1 MEAIKRVIVSHP
13 VFGEGEVISSRLN
26 GHELLVHFNSGL
38 KLWVL
43 KKRLLFIS
51 ETDALEKKF
60 DRIKA
65 KRICE
70 ALRMGIVPRQD
81 CEDFTFGR
89 EEEVNTLKKIIEK
102 LKEGKGDTCLIEGE
116 YGSGKTHLLEYLYHY
131 ALKEGVCVSKITLTP
146 DEVSP
151 HRPKRFWKE
160 FVFNLKFLKDDRE
173 YGFRDLLRQATNLN
187 LYDNIFFSKLLPKL
201 KNIDEGSIKSEVLWQ
216 WLEGEST
223 KEYAVYLTNKFR
235 IKGGIRIPALYDF
248 STASDF
254 YCYLISSLSY
264 IAHQLNLYGILLLI
278 DEAET
283 VAHLW
288 RFQDFL
294 KGLNFLYG
302 LIRVCYND
310 QELKKIDNQMIHNK
324 MRPTPYIYRD
334 AYLSMVMA
342 TTPLSYN
349 YEYLRLTTLFK
360 NKITLKNL
368 KIKDLY
374 ECFYTLYNIYK
385 TCYPNFQLL
394 EREQRKILEE
404 GIERSLGIRDFL
416 KFVIEVF
423 DIYRHTSSLVFIN
436 K

>member
-1 MEAIKRVIVSHP
+1 MEKKRIVVSHP
-13 VFGEGEVISSRLN
+13 VFGEGEVITSRLN
-26 GHELLVHFNSGL
+26 GQELYIHFYSGL
-38 KLWVL
+38 RLWVL
-43 KKRLLFIS
+43 RKRLLFIS
-51 ETDALEKKF
+51 EAPLLEKKF
-60 DRIKA
+60 DKIKA

-89 EEEVNTLKKIIEK
+89 EEEVNSLKRIIKK
-102 LKEGKGDTCLIEGE
+102 LKEGKGDAFLIEGE

-131 ALKEGVCVSKITLTP
+131 ALKEGLCVSKVTLTP

-160 FVFNLKFLKDDRE
+160 FVANLKFLKNDQE
-173 YGFRDLLRQATNLN
+173 YGFRDLLRLATNLN
-187 LYDNIFFSKLLPKL
+187 LYDNIFFAKLLPKL
-201 KNIDEGSIKSEVLWQ
+201 KNIDEASIKSEVLWQ

-223 KEYAVYLTNKFR
+223 KEYAVYLTDKFR
-235 IKGGIRIPALYDF
+235 IKGGVRIPALYDF

-264 IAHQLNLYGILLLI
+264 IAQKLNLYGILLLI

-294 KGLNFLYG
+294 KGLNFLIG
-302 LIRVCYND
+302 LIRICYND
-310 QELKKIDNQMIHNK
+310 PELKKIDREMVHNR
-324 MRPTPYIYRD
+324 MRPTPYIYKD
-334 AYLSMVMA
+334 AYISLVMA

-349 YEYLRLTTLFK
+349 YEYIRLINLFK
-360 NKITLKNL
+360 NRLTLDNL
-368 KIKDLY
+368 KEKDLY
-374 ECFYTLYNIYK
+374 ECFYTLYSIYK
-385 TCYPNFQLL
+385 TCYPQFSLDEN
-394 EREQRKILEE
+394 EQRKILEE
-404 GIERSLGIRDFL
+404 AIKRSSGIRDFL

-423 DIYRHTSSLVFIN
+423 DIYRHSHSLVFITE
-436 K
+436 

>member
-1 MEAIKRVIVSHP
+1 MEKKKVLVSHP
-13 VFGEGEVISSRLN
+13 VFGEGEVIASRLN
-26 GHELLVHFNSGL
+26 GEELYVHFYSGL
-38 KLWVL
+38 RLWVL
-43 KKRLLFIS
+43 RKRLMFIS
-51 ETDALEKKF
+51 SFSLLEKKF
-60 DRIKA
+60 DLLKA

-89 EEEVNTLKKIIEK
+89 EEEIEK
-102 LKEGKGDTCLIEGE
+102 LKRIVKKLKEEGKGDTFLIEGE

-131 ALKEGVCVSKITLTP
+131 ALKSGLCVSKITLTP

-151 HRPKRFWKE
+151 HRPKRLWKE
-160 FVFNLKFLKDDRE
+160 LVFNLRFLKDEKE
-173 YGFRDLLRQATNLN
+173 YGFRDLLRMATNLN
-187 LYDNIFFSKLLPKL
+187 LYDNIFFGRLLPKL
-201 KNIDEGSIKSEVLWQ
+201 KNIDEASLKSEVLWQ

-223 KEYAVYLTNKFR
+223 KEYACYLTDKFR
-235 IKGGIRIPALYDF
+235 IKGGVKIPALYDF

-264 IAHQLNLYGILLLI
+264 IAQKLNLYGLLLLI

-294 KGLNFLYG
+294 KGLNFLLG

-310 QELKKIDNQMIHNK
+310 PELKKISSEMIHNR
-324 MRPTPYIYRD
+324 MRPTPYIYKD
-334 AYLSMVMA
+334 AYLSLVMA

-349 YEYLRLTTLFK
+349 YEYLRLTNLFK
-360 NKITLKNL
+360 NRLTLDNL
-368 KIKDLY
+368 KEKDLY
-374 ECFYTLYNIYK
+374 ECFCTLYNIYQ
-385 TCYPNFQLL
+385 TSYPNFSLNEDEKRRIFLKGVSQN
-394 EREQRKILEE
+394 
-404 GIERSLGIRDFL
+404 LGIRDFL

-423 DIYRHTSSLVFIN
+423 DIYRHSNSLVFIL